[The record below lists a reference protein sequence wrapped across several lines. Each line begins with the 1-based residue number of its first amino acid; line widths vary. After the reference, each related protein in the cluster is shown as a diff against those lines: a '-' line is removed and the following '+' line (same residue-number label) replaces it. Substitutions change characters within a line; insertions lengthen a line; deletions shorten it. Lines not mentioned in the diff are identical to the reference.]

1 MAKGFLHLH
10 TTVVVLF
17 LVLYAVKTILLL
29 MDKNEQLDKLRAK
42 TKIADMVLGSLMLL
56 TGSYLLFVVPQ
67 VQPYHYMK
75 LVVALAS
82 IPIGIIAF
90 KNKNKVLATS
100 LLVVFIY
107 VFGVSKTKSFT
118 FSKPKLEI
126 PPISADS
133 ISSNIISKNTDVALV
148 NGTAI
153 FNAAC
158 VACHGADGKLGV
170 GGAKDLTMSTLSH
183 AEKVEI
189 ITNGKGLMTPFR
201 GQISEQE
208 IEAVATYVDSMKK

>member
-17 LVLYAVKTILLL
+17 LVLYAWKTVLLL

-42 TKIADMVLGSLMLL
+42 TKIADMALGSLILL

-75 LVVALAS
+75 LIVALSS

-90 KNKNKVLATS
+90 KKKNKVLAAS

-126 PPISADS
+126 PTVSADS
-133 ISSNIISKNTDVALV
+133 TAANILSENANAAAV
-148 NGTAI
+148 NGEAI
-153 FNAAC
+153 FKAAC

-183 AEKVEI
+183 AEKIEI
-189 ITNGKGLMTPFR
+189 ITNGKGLMTPFN

-208 IEAVATYVDSMKK
+208 IDAVATYVDSMKK